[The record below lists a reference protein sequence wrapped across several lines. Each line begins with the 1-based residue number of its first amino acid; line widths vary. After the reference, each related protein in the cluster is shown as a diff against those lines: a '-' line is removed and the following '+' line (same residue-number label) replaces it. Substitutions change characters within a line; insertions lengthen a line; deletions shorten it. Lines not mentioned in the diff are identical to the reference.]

1 MANYSFRDLIA
12 PLPESDFFDE
22 HFASEPAFVGGE
34 TDKFE
39 SLWGWNDLN
48 TILSK
53 TRHWTEQTCRL
64 VKNGSP
70 VPPESFCVVSQK
82 RDQIGIGRP
91 DYERL
96 GKIIQ
101 EGAVLHLDRMES
113 LRPTLAAT
121 TANLRSIFCAPIEAR
136 LTYYR
141 KAQPLT
147 ETRFENHDLFLMQIE
162 GVSLVRLFEGSFEFP
177 SELPGFNFDTIS
189 IDEAKKFCGEPAA
202 EVEMTKGDMLYLPA
216 GQFYDIMGANELAM
230 QLIYF
235 VRIPNGFDFAS
246 FLFRKLLDD
255 PHFRADMPFFDDPV
269 ALEKHIETMSQR
281 LIANVD
287 NNNLSK
293 SYREERITQSV
304 KSPLAELGL
313 PATDGFTR
321 YRRRLTSYAFKNDG
335 ENWLLVG
342 PDANETITP
351 DLKPAC
357 DWMLARDFFD
367 HRALKE
373 NFDDLSLAEETLR
386 RLTSSGIIQ
395 IV

>member
-147 ETRFENHDLFLMQIE
+147 ETRFENHDLFLMQI
-162 GVSLVRLFEGSFEFP
+162 VSMVLHLLPDFEQFV
-177 SELPGFNFDTIS
+177 
-189 IDEAKKFCGEPAA
+189 
-202 EVEMTKGDMLYLPA
+202 EVQYLSYGYNIPWDMLIQHTFSVLSFLITTYVL
-216 GQFYDIMGANELAM
+216 GYFILKSRELA
-230 QLIYF
+230 
-235 VRIPNGFDFAS
+235 R
-246 FLFRKLLDD
+246 
-255 PHFRADMPFFDDPV
+255 
-269 ALEKHIETMSQR
+269 
-281 LIANVD
+281 
-287 NNNLSK
+287 
-293 SYREERITQSV
+293 
-304 KSPLAELGL
+304 
-313 PATDGFTR
+313 
-321 YRRRLTSYAFKNDG
+321 
-335 ENWLLVG
+335 
-342 PDANETITP
+342 
-351 DLKPAC
+351 
-357 DWMLARDFFD
+357 
-367 HRALKE
+367 
-373 NFDDLSLAEETLR
+373 
-386 RLTSSGIIQ
+386 
-395 IV
+395 